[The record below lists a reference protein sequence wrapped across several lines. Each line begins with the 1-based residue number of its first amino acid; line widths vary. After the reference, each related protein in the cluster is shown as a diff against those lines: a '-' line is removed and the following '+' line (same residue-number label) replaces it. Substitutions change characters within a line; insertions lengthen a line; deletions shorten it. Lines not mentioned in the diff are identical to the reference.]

1 MLQGWASYWGTHALE
16 RGSPWSVEENR
27 QGWESEQETVHHWLH
42 LTTDLQVHLPGR
54 LAAVPYQPVET
65 EQAAADQVADLLETP
80 YLAAGWEFQVPLVA
94 AAAVEASAVAASV
107 DVVAVAAF
115 DLFEVSEDRRLFVQ
129 GPC

>member
-1 MLQGWASYWGTHALE
+1 MPS
-16 RGSPWSVEENR
+16 
-27 QGWESEQETVHHWLH
+27 
-42 LTTDLQVHLPGR
+42 
-54 LAAVPYQPVET
+54 QPVET

-80 YLAAGWEFQVPLVA
+80 YLAAGREFQVPLVAA

>member
-16 RGSPWSVEENR
+16 RGSPWSVEESH

-80 YLAAGWEFQVPLVA
+80 YLAAGREFQVPLVA

-115 DLFEVSEDRRLFVQ
+115 DLFEVSEDIQLFVQ

>member
-1 MLQGWASYWGTHALE
+1 MPS
-16 RGSPWSVEENR
+16 
-27 QGWESEQETVHHWLH
+27 
-42 LTTDLQVHLPGR
+42 
-54 LAAVPYQPVET
+54 QPVET

-80 YLAAGWEFQVPLVA
+80 YLAAGREFQVPLVA

-129 GPC
+129 GPCS

>member
-1 MLQGWASYWGTHALE
+1 MK
-16 RGSPWSVEENR
+16 
-27 QGWESEQETVHHWLH
+27 
-42 LTTDLQVHLPGR
+42 
-54 LAAVPYQPVET
+54 

-80 YLAAGWEFQVPLVA
+80 YLAAGREFQAPLVA

>member
-1 MLQGWASYWGTHALE
+1 MPS
-16 RGSPWSVEENR
+16 
-27 QGWESEQETVHHWLH
+27 
-42 LTTDLQVHLPGR
+42 
-54 LAAVPYQPVET
+54 QPVET
-65 EQAAADQVADLLETP
+65 EQAAADQAADLLETP
-80 YLAAGWEFQVPLVA
+80 YLAVGREFQVPLVA

>member
-16 RGSPWSVEENR
+16 RVSPWSVEESR

-54 LAAVPYQPVET
+54 LAAVPCQPVET

-80 YLAAGWEFQVPLVA
+80 YLAAGRESQVPLVA

>member
-1 MLQGWASYWGTHALE
+1 M
-16 RGSPWSVEENR
+16 PC
-27 QGWESEQETVHHWLH
+27 
-42 LTTDLQVHLPGR
+42 
-54 LAAVPYQPVET
+54 QPVET

-80 YLAAGWEFQVPLVA
+80 NLAAGREFRVPLVA

-129 GPC
+129 GPCS

>member
-1 MLQGWASYWGTHALE
+1 M
-16 RGSPWSVEENR
+16 
-27 QGWESEQETVHHWLH
+27 
-42 LTTDLQVHLPGR
+42 
-54 LAAVPYQPVET
+54 PYQPVET

-115 DLFEVSEDRRLFVQ
+115 DLFEVSEDIQLFVQ

>member
-1 MLQGWASYWGTHALE
+1 MLQGWASYWETHALE
-16 RGSPWSVEENR
+16 RGSPWSEEESR
-27 QGWESEQETVHHWLH
+27 QGWESEQETVRHWLH

-54 LAAVPYQPVET
+54 LAAVPSQPVET

-80 YLAAGWEFQVPLVA
+80 YLAAGREFQVPLVA

-115 DLFEVSEDRRLFVQ
+115 DLFEVSEDIRLFVQ

>member
-1 MLQGWASYWGTHALE
+1 MPS
-16 RGSPWSVEENR
+16 
-27 QGWESEQETVHHWLH
+27 
-42 LTTDLQVHLPGR
+42 
-54 LAAVPYQPVET
+54 QPVET

-80 YLAAGWEFQVPLVA
+80 YLAAGREFQVPLVA

-115 DLFEVSEDRRLFVQ
+115 DLFEVSEDIRLFVQ

>member
-1 MLQGWASYWGTHALE
+1 M
-16 RGSPWSVEENR
+16 
-27 QGWESEQETVHHWLH
+27 
-42 LTTDLQVHLPGR
+42 
-54 LAAVPYQPVET
+54 PYQPVET

-80 YLAAGWEFQVPLVA
+80 YLAAGREFQAPLVA

-115 DLFEVSEDRRLFVQ
+115 DLFEVSEDIQLFVQ

>member
-1 MLQGWASYWGTHALE
+1 M
-16 RGSPWSVEENR
+16 
-27 QGWESEQETVHHWLH
+27 
-42 LTTDLQVHLPGR
+42 
-54 LAAVPYQPVET
+54 PYQPVET

-80 YLAAGWEFQVPLVA
+80 YLAAGREFQVPLVA

-129 GPC
+129 GPCS

>member
-1 MLQGWASYWGTHALE
+1 M
-16 RGSPWSVEENR
+16 
-27 QGWESEQETVHHWLH
+27 
-42 LTTDLQVHLPGR
+42 
-54 LAAVPYQPVET
+54 PYQPVET

-80 YLAAGWEFQVPLVA
+80 YLAAGREFQVPLVA

>member
-1 MLQGWASYWGTHALE
+1 M
-16 RGSPWSVEENR
+16 
-27 QGWESEQETVHHWLH
+27 
-42 LTTDLQVHLPGR
+42 
-54 LAAVPYQPVET
+54 PYQPVET

-80 YLAAGWEFQVPLVA
+80 NLAAGREFQVPLVA

-115 DLFEVSEDRRLFVQ
+115 DLFEVSEDIQLFVQ

>member
-1 MLQGWASYWGTHALE
+1 M
-16 RGSPWSVEENR
+16 
-27 QGWESEQETVHHWLH
+27 
-42 LTTDLQVHLPGR
+42 
-54 LAAVPYQPVET
+54 PYQPVET

-80 YLAAGWEFQVPLVA
+80 YLAAGREFQAPLVA

>member
-1 MLQGWASYWGTHALE
+1 MPS
-16 RGSPWSVEENR
+16 
-27 QGWESEQETVHHWLH
+27 
-42 LTTDLQVHLPGR
+42 
-54 LAAVPYQPVET
+54 QPVET

-80 YLAAGWEFQVPLVA
+80 YLAAGREFQVPLVA

>member
-1 MLQGWASYWGTHALE
+1 MPS
-16 RGSPWSVEENR
+16 
-27 QGWESEQETVHHWLH
+27 
-42 LTTDLQVHLPGR
+42 
-54 LAAVPYQPVET
+54 QPVET

-80 YLAAGWEFQVPLVA
+80 YLAAGREFQAPLVA

>member
-1 MLQGWASYWGTHALE
+1 M
-16 RGSPWSVEENR
+16 
-27 QGWESEQETVHHWLH
+27 
-42 LTTDLQVHLPGR
+42 
-54 LAAVPYQPVET
+54 PYQPVET

-80 YLAAGWEFQVPLVA
+80 YLAAGREFQAPLVA

-115 DLFEVSEDRRLFVQ
+115 DLFEVSEDRQLFVQ

>member
-16 RGSPWSVEENR
+16 RVSPWSVEESR
-27 QGWESEQETVHHWLH
+27 QGWESEQEIVHHWLH

-65 EQAAADQVADLLETP
+65 EQAAADQVADLLEMP
-80 YLAAGWEFQVPLVA
+80 YLAAGRESQVPLVA

>member
-1 MLQGWASYWGTHALE
+1 MPS
-16 RGSPWSVEENR
+16 
-27 QGWESEQETVHHWLH
+27 
-42 LTTDLQVHLPGR
+42 
-54 LAAVPYQPVET
+54 QPVET
-65 EQAAADQVADLLETP
+65 EQAAADQVADLLEMP
-80 YLAAGWEFQVPLVA
+80 YLTAGRESQVPLVA

>member
-1 MLQGWASYWGTHALE
+1 M
-16 RGSPWSVEENR
+16 
-27 QGWESEQETVHHWLH
+27 
-42 LTTDLQVHLPGR
+42 
-54 LAAVPYQPVET
+54 PYQPVET

-80 YLAAGWEFQVPLVA
+80 YLAAGREFQVPLVA

-115 DLFEVSEDRRLFVQ
+115 DLFEVSEDIQLFVQ

>member
-1 MLQGWASYWGTHALE
+1 MPS
-16 RGSPWSVEENR
+16 
-27 QGWESEQETVHHWLH
+27 
-42 LTTDLQVHLPGR
+42 
-54 LAAVPYQPVET
+54 QPVET

-80 YLAAGWEFQVPLVA
+80 YLAAGREFQAPLVA

-115 DLFEVSEDRRLFVQ
+115 DLFEVSEDIQLFVQ

>member
-1 MLQGWASYWGTHALE
+1 MPS
-16 RGSPWSVEENR
+16 
-27 QGWESEQETVHHWLH
+27 
-42 LTTDLQVHLPGR
+42 
-54 LAAVPYQPVET
+54 QPVET
-65 EQAAADQVADLLETP
+65 EQAAADQVEDLLETP
-80 YLAAGWEFQVPLVA
+80 YLAAEFQVPLV

>member
-1 MLQGWASYWGTHALE
+1 M
-16 RGSPWSVEENR
+16 
-27 QGWESEQETVHHWLH
+27 
-42 LTTDLQVHLPGR
+42 
-54 LAAVPYQPVET
+54 PYQPVET

-80 YLAAGWEFQVPLVA
+80 YLAAGREFQVPLVA

-115 DLFEVSEDRRLFVQ
+115 DLFEVSEDRQLFVQ

>member
-1 MLQGWASYWGTHALE
+1 MSGQGTVRQWTPFL
-16 RGSPWSVEENR
+16 VEIE
-27 QGWESEQETVHHWLH
+27 
-42 LTTDLQVHLPGR
+42 
-54 LAAVPYQPVET
+54 LAA
-65 EQAAADQVADLLETP
+65 AGQVAS
-80 YLAAGWEFQVPLVA
+80 LAAGLECLGLL

>member
-1 MLQGWASYWGTHALE
+1 M
-16 RGSPWSVEENR
+16 
-27 QGWESEQETVHHWLH
+27 
-42 LTTDLQVHLPGR
+42 
-54 LAAVPYQPVET
+54 PYQPVET

-80 YLAAGWEFQVPLVA
+80 NLAAGREFQVPLVA

-129 GPC
+129 DPC

>member
-1 MLQGWASYWGTHALE
+1 M
-16 RGSPWSVEENR
+16 
-27 QGWESEQETVHHWLH
+27 
-42 LTTDLQVHLPGR
+42 
-54 LAAVPYQPVET
+54 PYQPVET

-80 YLAAGWEFQVPLVA
+80 YLAAGREFQAPLVA

-115 DLFEVSEDRRLFVQ
+115 DLFEVSEDTQLFVQ